1 MTVLDPLTLPPVPW
15 KNGGGVTREIA
26 GNPPV
31 WRLSLADVASEGPFS
46 VFSGL
51 ERILTVIEGAG
62 MELHFGQQVRHALL
76 GEPLRFSGD
85 DPVTGV
91 LPHGPIRDLN
101 LIYDPHQADGTVEVF
116 SGAQSLL
123 TGPTEVAVYV
133 LTGSVTCHGQHLDSG
148 QMILQRTEPLDVTEG
163 TKVICISVSD
173 CG

>member
-26 GNPPV
+26 GSPPT

-62 MELHFGQQVRHALL
+62 MELHFEQQVRQALL

-101 LIYDPHQADGTVEVF
+101 LIYDPHQVNGTVEVF
-116 SGAQSLL
+116 EGAQSL
-123 TGPTEVAVYV
+123 PTNPAEVATYV
-133 LTGSVTCHGQHLDSG
+133 LTGSVSCQGQKMSAG
-148 QMILQRTEPLDVTEG
+148 KMMLQRAAPIALIDG
-163 TKVICISVSD
+163 TKVIRISISERP
-173 CG
+173 